1 MRDCE
6 YSLNHAVAGS
16 KQILMP
22 NSLLFHFVA
31 ANTVWLSKS
40 FFLFCL
46 ARLKFQLY
54 TTGVKHYTSMT
65 WTWHDNQEFWCYCNK
80 NRKLNFHT
88 NVIFGRLN

>member
-40 FFLFCL
+40 FFCFVLFGTIEIPIVYNGCKTL
-46 ARLKFQLY
+46 HQ
-54 TTGVKHYTSMT
+54 
-65 WTWHDNQEFWCYCNK
+65 HDMDMA
-80 NRKLNFHT
+80 
-88 NVIFGRLN
+88 